1 MPPADSSATGSIGR
15 HGVLDEESREW
26 LRCLAT
32 PGRGASSTAERD
44 QALGRLHALLLRA
57 ADAELRRRSGPVRVE
72 GRERDDVAHQA
83 ADDALLAII
92 SKLDGFRGDSR
103 FTTWAYK
110 FVILEVS
117 AKLGRHYW
125 RDAPVQASD
134 DAWERIPDRLGAD
147 PAQRTESR
155 ELAGALR
162 RAVSEVLTER
172 QRRVFVAIVVDGVP
186 LDALVAELGSTR
198 NAIYKTMF
206 DARRKIRAHLVANG
220 YLDDEEPEMA

>member
-1 MPPADSSATGSIGR
+1 MSLAGDAAAGNVSSRGR
-15 HGVLDEESREW
+15 LDEESREW
-26 LRCLAT
+26 LRCLAGT
-32 PGRGASSTAERD
+32 DGRAERE
-44 QALGRLHALLLRA
+44 QALARLHELLLRA
-57 ADAELRRRSGPVRVE
+57 AHAELRRRSRPAGIE
-72 GRERDDVAHQA
+72 GRERDDLTHQA
-83 ADDALLAII
+83 ADDALLAITG
-92 SKLDGFRGDSR
+92 KLDRFRGDSR

-125 RDAPVQASD
+125 RNPPAPAGD

-147 PAQRTESR
+147 PAELAESR

-162 RAVSEVLTER
+162 HAVSEVLSER
-172 QRRVFVAIVVDGVP
+172 QRRVFVAIIVDGVP

-220 YLDDEEPEMA
+220 YLDDEEPRTS